1 MRASSSW
8 PEARSWWGER
18 WSDIGEVDERPL
30 LTGLFSTTGFACKV
44 DPANQAQ
51 GLQIKSDLFL
61 SETFFISR
69 IDND

>member
-1 MRASSSW
+1 M
-8 PEARSWWGER
+8 

-51 GLQIKSDLFL
+51 GMQIKSYFLL